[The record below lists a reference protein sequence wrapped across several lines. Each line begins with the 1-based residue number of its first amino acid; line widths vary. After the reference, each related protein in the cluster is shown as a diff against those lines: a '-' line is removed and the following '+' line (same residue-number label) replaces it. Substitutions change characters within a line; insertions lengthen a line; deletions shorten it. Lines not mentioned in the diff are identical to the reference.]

1 MRMIVAYVKPFMA
14 PKVVH
19 ALRQVPGLTG
29 ATFTEA
35 RGFGRGRRTD
45 TLSEEVIAGTAD
57 RVRVEV
63 AVPASL
69 EEAVV
74 VAIRDA
80 AHTGK
85 RGDGKIFV
93 LSVER
98 GVRIS
103 TGEEGVAV

>member
-1 MRMIVAYVKPFMA
+1 MRMIIAYVQPFMA
-14 PKVVH
+14 AKVVH
-19 ALRQVPGLTG
+19 ALHQIPGLTG

-45 TLSEEVIAGTAD
+45 TFSEEVIAGTAD

-63 AVPASL
+63 VVPASM
-69 EEAVV
+69 EDAIVA
-74 VAIRDA
+74 AIRGA
-80 AHTGK
+80 AHTGN

-93 LSVER
+93 LPVER

-103 TGEEGVAV
+103 TREEGPAV